1 MVIRTILTDLSL
13 LPIGK
18 AAAILSLGEKGV
30 GGFIRFA
37 RDEAEQGLIIS
48 VTTEVRIKEMMD
60 GIKWI
65 IEQPE

>member
-1 MVIRTILTDLSL
+1 LSL

>member
-1 MVIRTILTDLSL
+1 M
-13 LPIGK
+13 
-18 AAAILSLGEKGV
+18 GEKGV